1 MNGLAS
7 QWSDPRQLLQDAADQ
22 LGDDGRRLA
31 RLLLEDYPGSALRPA
46 EDLLRAS
53 AAPYRALSELVE
65 LAGFASMAELQW
77 RVREEQDRELR
88 TPEERYSARVNGSD
102 SGDLVGRA
110 ADHEAENVRHTLQH
124 LAAGDT
130 LELAAAVIVAAR
142 SRYLLGERKS
152 YAFAQLLAADL
163 SAVLPQVTVVGGC
176 GGRDVEALLDA
187 GPADVAVAFGLRR
200 YSVGTLELVRALRD
214 QGVPVVGVTD
224 APDSPLA
231 ELSDYALVAVTA
243 STSFTDSPTAVA
255 ATVHA
260 LSLVVG
266 ARAKGARRRLARRE
280 EIART
285 LSVYREP

>member
-7 QWSDPRQLLQDAADQ
+7 QWSDPRQLLLDAAGQ
-22 LGDDGRRLA
+22 LGDDGHRLA
-31 RLLLEDYPGSALRPA
+31 GLLLEHYPDSVLRPA
-46 EDLLRAS
+46 EELLRA
-53 AAPYRALSELVE
+53 AAVPFRTLSRLVA
-65 LAGFASMAELQW
+65 LAGFDSLAELQW

-88 TPEERYSARVNGSD
+88 TPAERYSARVNGSD
-102 SGDLVGRA
+102 TAGLVDRA

-124 LAAGDT
+124 LASGDA
-130 LELAAAVIVAAR
+130 LELAAAAIVTAR
-142 SRYLLGERKS
+142 TRYLLGERKS
-152 YAFAQLLAADL
+152 YAFALLLAADL

-176 GGRDVEALLDA
+176 GGREVEALLDA

-200 YSVGTLELVRALRD
+200 YSAGTLELVRAMRE

-224 APDSPLA
+224 AQDSPLA
-231 ELSDYALVAVTA
+231 ELSDYALVASTA